1 MRRRRRSTYGLG
13 LALLVL
19 TALVGLPALA
29 HGQRGV
35 WSTAW
40 PINPAQDFIVE
51 VKNQGKSQ
59 DLQSKNTDQSSPGS
73 GGSGISL
80 TVRAANARLLSVVVE
95 LQRQLKVPVRLS
107 PLMLR
112 QRVTVDF
119 IDLPLEEGLQRL
131 VPRPIVDYVVRGGL
145 ANQERLGIYLQ
156 AANEADPPL
165 NSSFSN
171 NSETIVIEGDT
182 EGAAAIREPVWV
194 SYVGNRLSL
203 QARHQPLS
211 YVLAQVASKVG
222 VPFDLR
228 SDTEEMIDI
237 EFNHYTLE
245 QAVRSLPASARL
257 YVRNDFRGPEG
268 KPLRIVSEKPN

>member
-1 MRRRRRSTYGLG
+1 MRRRRNSEYKLG

-19 TALVGLPALA
+19 IALIGLPISA

-35 WSTAW
+35 WSKAW

-51 VKNQGKSQ
+51 VKNVGPGQ
-59 DLQSKNTDQSSPGS
+59 DLQSKNTDQGSPES
-73 GGSGISL
+73 GVSAVSL
-80 TVRAANARLLSVVVE
+80 TVRAVNARLISVVAE
-95 LQRQLKVPVRLS
+95 IQRQLKVPVRLS

-112 QRVTVDF
+112 QRVTLDF
-119 IDLPLEEGLQRL
+119 IDLPLEQGLQRL
-131 VPRPIVDYVVRGGL
+131 APRPIVDYVVRGGL

-165 NSSFSN
+165 NSSFRN

-182 EGAAAIREPVWV
+182 EGTAANRNPVWV
-194 SYVGNRLSL
+194 TYEGNRLSL

-211 YVLAQVASKVG
+211 YVLAQVASKIG

-228 SDTEEMIDI
+228 SDTDEMIDI

-245 QAVRSLPASARL
+245 QAVRSLPSSARL

-268 KPLRIVSEKPN
+268 KPLRIVSEKTN

>member
-1 MRRRRRSTYGLG
+1 MRRRSRSAYALG

-19 TALVGLPALA
+19 TALVGLPPFA

-35 WSTAW
+35 WSKVW
-40 PINPAQDFIVE
+40 PMKPAQDFIVE
-51 VKNQGKSQ
+51 VKNQDPRQ
-59 DLQSKNTDQSSPGS
+59 DLPAKNTEQSSPES
-73 GGSGISL
+73 GGAAVSL
-80 TVRAANARLLSVVVE
+80 TVRAVNARLLSVAAE

-107 PLMLR
+107 ALMLR

-131 VPRPIVDYVVRGGL
+131 APRPIVDYVVQGGR

-165 NSSFSN
+165 NSSFRN
-171 NSETIVIEGDT
+171 NSETIVIEGET
-182 EGAAAIREPVWV
+182 EAGVSIREPVWV
-194 SYVGNRLSL
+194 TYVGHRLSL

-211 YVLAQVASKVG
+211 YVLAQVAREVG

-228 SDTEEMIDI
+228 SDTDEMIDI
-237 EFNHYTLE
+237 EFNHYSLE
-245 QAVRSLPASARL
+245 QAMRSLPPSARL
-257 YVRNDFRGPEG
+257 YVRNDFRGPGG